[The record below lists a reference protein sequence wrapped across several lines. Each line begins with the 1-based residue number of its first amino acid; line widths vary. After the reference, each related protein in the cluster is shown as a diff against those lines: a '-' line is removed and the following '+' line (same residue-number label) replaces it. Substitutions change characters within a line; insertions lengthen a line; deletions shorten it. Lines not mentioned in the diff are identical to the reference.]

1 MALVPPNMR
10 GIDASQEIPG
20 DARSDILGTRIPPLP
35 PVAMKALDILADPDF
50 NLRMLAGVLGED
62 TVLAA
67 RILAIG
73 RAPYHR
79 QRTVPASLQAALQVI
94 GLRDLRN
101 VIFTSALRN
110 VSAAT
115 PESLW
120 AHLVGAALYPILG
133 WAAVAAAPVLA
144 SELTPLQLGLMV
156 GGGLAYTIGFPVLML
171 HRPDPWPRRFG
182 YHEVWHTFTVVAA
195 ALHFAAVA
203 SIVA

>member
-1 MALVPPNMR
+1 MHAWAFVAGIPAGVWLILHADRAGARAAVAEYVTTLLLVFGTSAAYHRLAHTPRARAIMQRLDHSMIYLLIAGTYVPFCLVAVPLEWGIPVLSVVGAGALVGMV
-10 GIDASQEIPG
+10 I
-20 DARSDILGTRIPPLP
+20 
-35 PVAMKALDILADPDF
+35 K
-50 NLRMLAGVLGED
+50 
-62 TVLAA
+62 LAA
-67 RILAIG
+67 FDKR
-73 RAPYHR
+73 R
-79 QRTVPASLQAALQVI
+79 
-94 GLRDLRN
+94 
-101 VIFTSALRN
+101 
-110 VSAAT
+110 
-115 PESLW
+115 

-144 SELTPLQLGLMV
+144 SELTPLQLALML